1 MVSNPENSYHRGRSR
16 REKEASAECMALAT
30 CDFLGDSV
38 SLWWILHLTMLNLL
52 SYNRAQMITV
62 SKEDYLKAIL
72 EAESEG
78 ETVISATLAH
88 WLSVSPP
95 AVTMALRRLKKDSLV
110 RVQGDG
116 HVGLTPAGRKI
127 ARKLTLRHHLIE
139 RMLSEM
145 FGMEW
150 YKVHDEAERLEH
162 AVSRDFEAKLLRKLG
177 RGGACPH
184 GNLSELESP
193 ASRRRRGLLLLA
205 HAEPAKHYVV
215 SGIYERD
222 RQLLEF
228 LEGRGVRPG
237 ARLQVSG
244 RNYDQT
250 LSLHTDAGAVS
261 LGRMAAERVWVI
273 AEAGPG
279 KPISSSRR
287 ERKVLVHNSPK

>member
-1 MVSNPENSYHRGRSR
+1 
-16 REKEASAECMALAT
+16 
-30 CDFLGDSV
+30 
-38 SLWWILHLTMLNLL
+38 
-52 SYNRAQMITV
+52 MITV

-78 ETVISATLAH
+78 ATVISATLAH
-88 WLSVSPP
+88 WLKVSPP
-95 AVTMALRRLKKDSLV
+95 AVTMALRRLKKDGFV
-110 RVQGDG
+110 RVQTDG
-116 HVGLTPAGRKI
+116 NVRLTAAGRKI

-162 AVSRDFEAKLLRKLG
+162 AVSPDFEAKLLAKLG

-193 ASRRRRGLLLLA
+193 ASRRHRGLLLLSDA
-205 HAEPAKHYVV
+205 VAGKNYVV

-222 RQLLEF
+222 RKLLEF
-228 LEGRGVRPG
+228 LEARGIRPG
-237 ARLQVSG
+237 VKLDVLE

-250 LSLHTDAGAVS
+250 LSVRTTTGSAI
-261 LGRMAAERVWVI
+261 LGRLSAERIWL
-273 AEAGPG
+273 APA
-279 KPISSSRR
+279 R
-287 ERKVLVHNSPK
+287 

>member
-1 MVSNPENSYHRGRSR
+1 
-16 REKEASAECMALAT
+16 
-30 CDFLGDSV
+30 
-38 SLWWILHLTMLNLL
+38 
-52 SYNRAQMITV
+52 MITV

-95 AVTMALRRLKKDSLV
+95 AVTMALRRLKKDGLV

-116 HVGLTPAGRKI
+116 HVGLTSAGRKI

-139 RMLSEM
+139 RMLSEI

-150 YKVHDEAERLEH
+150 YRVHDEAERLEH
-162 AVSRDFEAKLLRKLG
+162 AVSPDFEARLLAKLG

-193 ASRRRRGLLLLA
+193 GSRRRRGLVLLA
-205 HAEPAKHYVV
+205 HADAGKNYVV

-222 RQLLEF
+222 RHLLEF

-237 ARLQVSG
+237 ARVHVAG

-250 LSLHTDAGAVS
+250 LTLSTDAGTVA
-261 LGRMAAERVWVI
+261 LGRSAAERVWVT
-273 AEAGPG
+273 AEPG
-279 KPISSSRR
+279 KSRR
-287 ERKVLVHNSPK
+287 VSGHFS

>member
-1 MVSNPENSYHRGRSR
+1 
-16 REKEASAECMALAT
+16 
-30 CDFLGDSV
+30 
-38 SLWWILHLTMLNLL
+38 
-52 SYNRAQMITV
+52 MITV

-95 AVTMALRRLKKDSLV
+95 AVTMALRRLKKDGLV

-116 HVGLTPAGRKI
+116 HVGLTSAGRKI

-139 RMLSEM
+139 RMLAEI

-150 YKVHDEAERLEH
+150 YRVHDEAERLEH
-162 AVSRDFEAKLLRKLG
+162 AVSPDFEARLLAKLG

-193 ASRRRRGLLLLA
+193 GSRRRRGLVLLA
-205 HAEPAKHYVV
+205 HAEAGKKYVV

-222 RQLLEF
+222 RHLLEF

-237 ARLQVSG
+237 ARVHVAG
-244 RNYDQT
+244 RNNDQT
-250 LSLHTDAGAVS
+250 LTLSTDAGIVA
-261 LGRMAAERVWVI
+261 LGRSAAEKVWVT
-273 AEAGPG
+273 AEQSTSRRGSPR
-279 KPISSSRR
+279 SSS
-287 ERKVLVHNSPK
+287 

>member
-1 MVSNPENSYHRGRSR
+1 
-16 REKEASAECMALAT
+16 
-30 CDFLGDSV
+30 
-38 SLWWILHLTMLNLL
+38 
-52 SYNRAQMITV
+52 MITV

-78 ETVISATLAH
+78 EAVISATLAH

-95 AVTMALRRLKKDSLV
+95 AVTMALRRLKKDGLV
-110 RVQGDG
+110 RVQADG
-116 HVGLTPAGRKI
+116 HVGLTAAGRKI

-162 AVSRDFEAKLLRKLG
+162 AVSPDFEAKLLAKLG

-193 ASRRRRGLLLLA
+193 VSRRRRGLLLLS
-205 HAEPAKHYVV
+205 HAEAGKRYRV

-222 RQLLEF
+222 RHLLEF
-228 LEGRGVRPG
+228 LEARGIRPG
-237 ARLQVSG
+237 AELGLVE
-244 RNYDQT
+244 RNYDKT
-250 LSLHTDAGAVS
+250 LSIRTPAGAVV
-261 LGRMAAERVWVI
+261 LGRPAADKIWV
-273 AEAGPG
+273 
-279 KPISSSRR
+279 SRLPSR
-287 ERKVLVHNSPK
+287 PV

>member
-1 MVSNPENSYHRGRSR
+1 
-16 REKEASAECMALAT
+16 
-30 CDFLGDSV
+30 
-38 SLWWILHLTMLNLL
+38 
-52 SYNRAQMITV
+52 MITV

-72 EAESEG
+72 EAETEG

-95 AVTMALRRLKKDSLV
+95 AVTMALRRLKKDGLV
-110 RVQGDG
+110 RVQATG
-116 HVGLTPAGRKI
+116 HVALTAAGRKI
-127 ARKLTLRHHLIE
+127 ARHLTLRHHLIE

-162 AVSRDFEAKLLRKLG
+162 AVSPDFEAKLLARLG

-193 ASRRRRGLLLLA
+193 ASRRRRGLVLLA
-205 HAEPAKHYVV
+205 QAEAGKSYVV

-222 RQLLEF
+222 RRLLEF
-228 LEGRGVRPG
+228 LEARGIRPG
-237 ARLQVSG
+237 ARVRVSD

-250 LSLHTDAGAVS
+250 LTLTTDAGSVA
-261 LGRMAAERVWVI
+261 LGRSAAERVWVSG
-273 AEAGPG
+273 EARPSRCASAA
-279 KPISSSRR
+279 PSSPSR
-287 ERKVLVHNSPK
+287 K

>member
-1 MVSNPENSYHRGRSR
+1 
-16 REKEASAECMALAT
+16 
-30 CDFLGDSV
+30 
-38 SLWWILHLTMLNLL
+38 
-52 SYNRAQMITV
+52 MITV

-78 ETVISATLAH
+78 ASVISATLAH

-95 AVTMALRRLKKDSLV
+95 AVTMALRRLKKDGLV
-110 RVQGDG
+110 RVQGG
-116 HVGLTPAGRKI
+116 EVSLTSAGRKI

-162 AVSRDFEAKLLRKLG
+162 AVSPDFEAKLLAKLG

-184 GNLSELESP
+184 GNLSEQESP
-193 ASRRRRGLLLLA
+193 ASRRHRGLLLLA
-205 HAEPAKHYVV
+205 DAEANKNYTV

-222 RQLLEF
+222 RRLLEF
-228 LEGRGVRPG
+228 LEERGIRPG
-237 ARLQVSG
+237 ARVYVSR

-250 LSLHTDAGAVS
+250 LTLSTDAGAVS
-261 LGRMAAERVWVI
+261 LGSSAAQRVWVHN
-273 AEAGPG
+273 EAKTGSR
-279 KPISSSRR
+279 KP
-287 ERKVLVHNSPK
+287 LPN

>member
-1 MVSNPENSYHRGRSR
+1 
-16 REKEASAECMALAT
+16 
-30 CDFLGDSV
+30 
-38 SLWWILHLTMLNLL
+38 
-52 SYNRAQMITV
+52 MITV

-78 ETVISATLAH
+78 EAVISATLAH

-95 AVTMALRRLKKDSLV
+95 AVTMALRRLKKDGLV
-110 RVQGDG
+110 RVHSDG
-116 HVGLTPAGRKI
+116 HVALTAAGRKI

-162 AVSRDFEAKLLRKLG
+162 AVSPDFEAKLLAKLG

-193 ASRRRRGLLLLA
+193 GSRRRRGLHLLSE
-205 HAEPAKHYVV
+205 AEPGKRYHV

-222 RQLLEF
+222 RHLLEF
-228 LEGRGVRPG
+228 LEARGIRPG
-237 ARLQVSG
+237 AELNLIE
-244 RNYDQT
+244 RNYDKT
-250 LSLHTDAGAVS
+250 LSLRTATGPVVLGRPAAEKIWVS
-261 LGRMAAERVWVI
+261 LRHPV
-273 AEAGPG
+273 
-279 KPISSSRR
+279 
-287 ERKVLVHNSPK
+287 

>member
-1 MVSNPENSYHRGRSR
+1 
-16 REKEASAECMALAT
+16 
-30 CDFLGDSV
+30 
-38 SLWWILHLTMLNLL
+38 
-52 SYNRAQMITV
+52 MITV

-88 WLSVSPP
+88 WLLVSPP
-95 AVTMALRRLKKDSLV
+95 AVTMAMRRLKKDGLV
-110 RVQGDG
+110 RVQRDG
-116 HVGLTPAGRKI
+116 HVSLTTTGRRI

-139 RMLSEM
+139 RMLSEV

-162 AVSRDFEAKLLRKLG
+162 AVSPDFEAKLLRKLG

-184 GNLSELESP
+184 GNVSELESP

-205 HAEPAKHYVV
+205 HAGEGQSYLV

-222 RQLLEF
+222 RHLLEF
-228 LEGRGVRPG
+228 LEQRGIRPG
-237 ARLQVSG
+237 ARVHVAG

-250 LSLHTDAGAVS
+250 LTLTTDAGDVA
-261 LGRMAAERVWVI
+261 LGRSAAERVWVTVQSVR
-273 AEAGPG
+273 ASR
-279 KPISSSRR
+279 SSHPHGRS
-287 ERKVLVHNSPK
+287 EKV

>member
-1 MVSNPENSYHRGRSR
+1 M
-16 REKEASAECMALAT
+16 
-30 CDFLGDSV
+30 
-38 SLWWILHLTMLNLL
+38 
-52 SYNRAQMITV
+52 MITV
-62 SKEDYLKAIL
+62 SKEDYLKAVL

-88 WLSVSPP
+88 RLKVSPP
-95 AVTMALRRLKKDSLV
+95 AVTMALRRLKKDGFV
-110 RVQGDG
+110 RVQADG
-116 HVGLTPAGRKI
+116 VVRLSAAGRKI

-162 AVSRDFEAKLLRKLG
+162 AVSPDFEAKLLAKLG

-184 GNLSELESP
+184 GNLSEQESP
-193 ASRRRRGLLLLA
+193 ASRRRRGLLLLSE
-205 HAEPAKHYVV
+205 AETGKHYLV

-228 LEGRGVRPG
+228 LETRGIRPG
-237 ARLQVSG
+237 VKVDLLE

-250 LSLHTDAGAVS
+250 LSVRTSAGAVI
-261 LGRMAAERVWVI
+261 LGRLSAEKVWLSP
-273 AEAGPG
+273 A
-279 KPISSSRR
+279 SR
-287 ERKVLVHNSPK
+287 SGS